1 MPLYL
6 KIARRYLFAR
16 KRTHA
21 INVITGITVTGLA
34 IGTAALLLV
43 LSVFNG
49 FEELLSSLF
58 SNFNPDVKVSPLQGK
73 TFATDSSRI
82 ARLRA
87 LPGVAAVARSLE
99 EVAFFEY
106 EDKQDFG
113 ILKGVDRTYSRVTRI
128 DSTIVE
134 GRYLLEK
141 QGRAFLVLGAGM
153 RNKLGIDVEDYL
165 EPVAVYMAKRKLRS
179 TVEQPFRKRYAYPA
193 GTFKI
198 QQEYDQRYVLAPLW
212 FVQELMQRHGRISA
226 LEVRLKPDSD
236 KEATLSA
243 IRQIMGP
250 DFAVKDRY
258 QQEEAFFKLMKL
270 EKWLSYAIL
279 TLVLILVAFNMVGSL
294 WMMVL
299 EKKKD
304 VAILRSMGASGKLIR
319 RVFLAEG
326 LLISLMGLG
335 AGFALAIALYLLQK
349 QYGLIGIPEGFVVR
363 AYPVKMV
370 WSDFF
375 VVAATVL
382 LIGLAASL
390 LPARKA
396 ESLPAMVR
404 EE

>member
-1 MPLYL
+1 M
-6 KIARRYLFAR
+6 
-16 KRTHA
+16 
-21 INVITGITVTGLA
+21 TGLA

-49 FEELLSSLF
+49 FEALLTTLF
-58 SNFNPDVKVSPLQGK
+58 SNFNPDVKVTPLRGK
-73 TFATDSSRI
+73 TFEEDSTLI
-82 ARLRA
+82 ARIEA

-106 EDKQDFG
+106 EDNQDFG
-113 ILKGVDRTYSRVTRI
+113 VLKGVDAHYRHVTHI
-128 DSTIVE
+128 DSTIAE

-141 QGRAFLVLGAGM
+141 DGRAFLVLGAGM
-153 RNKLGIDVEDYL
+153 RNKLGVDVDDYL
-165 EPVAVYMAKRKLRS
+165 EPIAVYMAKRKVR
-179 TVEQPFRKRYAYPA
+179 TAMEQPFRKRYAYPA

-212 FVQELMQRHGRISA
+212 FVQELMQLPGQLSA
-226 LEVRLKPDSD
+226 LEIRLDPVAD
-236 KEATLSA
+236 KEATLRA

-258 QQEEAFFKLMKL
+258 QQEEAFFKLMNI

-279 TLVLILVAFNMVGSL
+279 TLVLALVAFNMVGSL
-294 WMMVL
+294 WMIVL
-299 EKKKD
+299 EKQKD
-304 VAILRSMGASGKLIR
+304 IAILRSMGATR
-319 RVFLAEG
+319 RLVRHVFLSEG
-326 LLISLMGLG
+326 LLISVLGLLT
-335 AGFALAIALYLLQK
+335 GFVLAIVLYVLQK

-363 AYPVKMV
+363 AYPVEMR
-370 WSDFF
+370 WPDFL
-375 VVAATVL
+375 VVTATVL
-382 LIGLAASL
+382 LIGLVASV